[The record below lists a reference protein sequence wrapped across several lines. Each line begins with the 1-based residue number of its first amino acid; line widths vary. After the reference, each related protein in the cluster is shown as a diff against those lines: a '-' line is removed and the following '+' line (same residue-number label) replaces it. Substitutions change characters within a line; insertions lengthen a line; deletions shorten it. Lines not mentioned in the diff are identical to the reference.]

1 MTVTMTTRHRQYQQ
15 AILAV
20 TVAVVGMSVVLVLV
34 SRHFDEQVSE
44 EDPHNIR
51 HPFYLNIL

>member
-1 MTVTMTTRHRQYQQ
+1 MTVAMTTRHRQYQQ

-20 TVAVVGMSVVLVLV
+20 GVAVVGMSVVVV
-34 SRHFDEQVSE
+34 VYRHLDEQVSE

-51 HPFYLNIL
+51 HPWYLNIL